1 MKLNVQNVKA
11 MFLECVDINGE
22 ITVDAVVHSFVFSK
36 KRLEENRENIVSLLY
51 QLPNEFKKD
60 NGGGYSFPYAC
71 IDIDGCQWGEHV
83 DAERL
88 IALGTAI
95 GLVQCPIP
103 REMWKILPMGLPYYI
118 ILSERN
124 IT

>member
-1 MKLNVQNVKA
+1 M
-11 MFLECVDINGE
+11 
-22 ITVDAVVHSFVFSK
+22 
-36 KRLEENRENIVSLLY
+36 SLLY

-124 IT
+124 ITQNVDNNTISNNCNRNAFTSNN